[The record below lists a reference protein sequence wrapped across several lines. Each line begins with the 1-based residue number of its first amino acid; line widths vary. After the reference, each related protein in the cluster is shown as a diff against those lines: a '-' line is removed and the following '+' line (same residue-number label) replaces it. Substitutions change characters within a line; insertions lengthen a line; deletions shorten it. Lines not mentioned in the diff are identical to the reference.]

1 MHLLDGRFQFWKTFS
16 VPSQGLKKI
25 KREENESF
33 VVDFWWI
40 VSAIWGDFP
49 VGTPTKKWCPDV
61 DDVFEFSPLM
71 MGRLLLTI
79 IFIFVTQW
87 VKLRIWWSVLKQK
100 FGFLPTVHYS
110 FLSSQISPSRR
121 EKRVCHCHRTDLSN
135 KIETHDGNSIICIW
149 IDIPSHLFNANFFT
163 ARARMTSVEF

>member
-1 MHLLDGRFQFWKTFS
+1 MANTRYTYKEEIHVKITSKLTVSSLVHLLNGRFQFWKTFS

-100 FGFLPTVHYS
+100 FGFLPTVHTTVSYHPKYRRVGVKKG
-110 FLSSQISPSRR
+110 FAIVIERIFQIKSRLMMA
-121 EKRVCHCHRTDLSN
+121 TL
-135 KIETHDGNSIICIW
+135 
-149 IDIPSHLFNANFFT
+149 
-163 ARARMTSVEF
+163 